1 MKDSGLSKLKV
12 DPTLKITV
20 GNNCGILQCTTS
32 RSAVNSMGDY
42 NFTFRSD
49 TTFHNLYLEYDIWK
63 FQVNQT
69 GLQLNGTQQLLVYTD
84 DVNLVADNM
93 DTIKENT
100 ETSTV
105 ASKGVGLDVNAEKI
119 IVTLPQCRVCKIV
132 T

>member
-1 MKDSGLSKLKV
+1 
-12 DPTLKITV
+12 
-20 GNNCGILQCTTS
+20 
-32 RSAVNSMGDY
+32 MGDY